1 MPPRLHSTFGQQTL
15 RPGPAVSLQCVA
27 SGNPPP
33 SISWSLDTQP
43 VTLTTTSNQGDS
55 FVDRSVLS
63 THIVNIYYLEYLRE
77 NAQTYSFTFTEEQY
91 R

>member
-1 MPPRLHSTFGQQTL
+1 MQQSCDGTCPDVPPRLHSTFGQQTL

-33 SISWSLDTQP
+33 SISWTLDTQP

-55 FVDRSVLS
+55 FVDRSVRIL
-63 THIVNIYYLEYLRE
+63 
-77 NAQTYSFTFTEEQY
+77 
-91 R
+91 